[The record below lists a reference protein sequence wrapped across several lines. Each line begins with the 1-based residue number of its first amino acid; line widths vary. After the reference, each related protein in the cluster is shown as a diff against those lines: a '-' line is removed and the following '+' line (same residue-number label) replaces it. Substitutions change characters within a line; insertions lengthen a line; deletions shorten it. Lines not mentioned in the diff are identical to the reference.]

1 MYLKLNKAYLIITIS
16 LLITEVLIAIYFK
29 AGFIRHTFGDFLA
42 TILVYT
48 FIKSFFKVNAIK
60 LGTAVLLFAFIIEFA
75 QLINILKM
83 LSLENNY
90 LIKTILG
97 STFQITDLVA
107 YTLGLV
113 TIITL
118 EFKLQ

>member
-16 LLITEVLIAIYFK
+16 LLITEVLIAIYLK

-48 FIKSFFKVNAIK
+48 FIKSFFKVNTIK

-113 TIITL
+113 TVITL